1 MFMAHDWYRKTSWS
15 EADQADFFAR
25 LKRSRTPYNKAQ
37 YLRVQAYY
45 LEGVGSPELLKV
57 SLTLL
62 DKMLGE
68 FPEKTQLASAYGQKA
83 SCLAKLG
90 EIDQATTNYQRALET
105 EREFPNVKTDAFI
118 KFGKLVVENKLTQFF
133 DEALVALQEF
143 KSRGIRFP
151 RDIFHAFVILS
162 IIAAQRG
169 EAEKAEEFA
178 KVALEAADK
187 VHSELRYHSTVG
199 LVRDKETPFYK
210 SVQAIA
216 LN

>member
-1 MFMAHDWYRKTSWS
+1 MANDWFRKITWS

-25 LKRSRTPYNKAQ
+25 LKRSRTAGNKAQ
-37 YLRVQAYY
+37 YLRIQAYH
-45 LEGVGSPELLKV
+45 LEGVGSPELLKA

-62 DKMLGE
+62 DKMLAE
-68 FPEKTQLASAYGQKA
+68 FPEQTQLASAYGQKA
-83 SCLAKLG
+83 SCSAKLG
-90 EIDQATTNYQRALET
+90 EIDQAVGYYQRTLET
-105 EREFPNVKTDAFI
+105 EREFPKVKTNAFI
-118 KFGKLVVENKLTQFF
+118 QFGRLIVENNLANFF
-133 DEALVALQEF
+133 DEALVALEELN
-143 KSRGIRFP
+143 SRGIKFP
-151 RDIFHAFVILS
+151 SDIYQAFGIRS

-169 EAEKAEEFA
+169 ETEKAKEFS

-187 VHSELRYHSTVG
+187 VHSGLRYHSAIG